1 MIKQIIIAVSVLM
14 FATEIANAHGGKVS
28 GVATESE
35 TGRPIPYVSVYID
48 GTNLGKAA
56 DSVGRF
62 TLTHVPT
69 GTQVVIV
76 SAVGFKTRRL
86 KVTVAEG
93 EAVELATTLQP
104 TQVDAGSMVVTGT
117 RTPRYVKD
125 VPVFTEVVSKASI
138 SDKAAHN
145 IFEALEGESGV
156 CVEQQCQSCNFTIL
170 RMQGLGADHTQIL
183 LDGQPV
189 YSGLAGVYGLQQM
202 STADVDQIE
211 IVKGAGSALYGSNA
225 VAGAINIVSSVPR
238 KTEGRVGI
246 EIGEH
251 GTNRYEVSASTRK
264 DKLGIFLFAQQSEQ
278 DELDETGDISAPG
291 GINEPDGWTDRVQAI
306 AKTSGFN
313 LFLDDLL
320 AADQLVV
327 RGRILN
333 EIRRGG
339 SLTDDLFE
347 NPFTPGTEHINT
359 DRHSGQLE
367 YKLWL
372 PGGSEL
378 NASVSFTGHERD
390 ATNDTFLGDY
400 EEAKGETPPVDLLR
414 PYIAN
419 EKLLSVN
426 LNFLQPI
433 KSRHRLLAGVQFS
446 RNNLEERGMYLDPT
460 SQEPYMST
468 SQKNGDEIGLYLQD
482 EFKATDKLEF
492 VAGLRYDYHS
502 SEDEFRGSGDILPD
516 GLEPLEYKES
526 TVNPRFSVK
535 YAATND
541 LILRGSIGSGFRVP
555 YGFSED
561 LHLCS
566 GSPRVYKG
574 GNLKPEKS
582 FSYSMTVDYTKQS
595 LSTSLNV
602 YRTELKDAIA
612 FAEADAQVADLGYT
626 YQWQNVAD
634 AFVMG
639 AEFNASYALT
649 RDLAMGFR
657 FEIFEGMYD
666 NPREDWLGTPYEE
679 ASRNISR
686 YPKTSGGLKLNY
698 SPSGWSFVINADYKG
713 KMYIDL
719 TEPVDPADVKI
730 HETES
735 FVIFNAKLS
744 KNIFN
749 RYNVYLGV
757 RNLTGYTQEEKHID
771 DAAFMYAP
779 VYGRIIYS
787 GVQVSL

>member
-1 MIKQIIIAVSVLM
+1 MTKPTIIA
-14 FATEIANAHGGKVS
+14 FALILAVAGAVTAHGGKVS
-28 GVATESE
+28 GMITDVVSGKPVPFATVLIEGTSLACVADS
-35 TGRPIPYVSVYID
+35 TGRFEI
-48 GTNLGKAA
+48 
-56 DSVGRF
+56 R
-62 TLTHVPT
+62 HVPPGKQT
-69 GTQVVIV
+69 LII
-76 SAVGFKTRRL
+76 SAVGHESHKCVVHTPM
-86 KVTVAEG
+86 VTDSPLEIQ
-93 EAVELATTLQP
+93 LQFARI
-104 TQVDAGSMVVTGT
+104 DAGCIVVTGT

-125 VPVFTEVVSKASI
+125 VPIFTEVVSRASI
-138 SDKAAHN
+138 ADKSAHN

-156 CVEQQCQSCNFTIL
+156 RVEQQCQSCNFTIL
-170 RMQGLGADHTQIL
+170 RMQGLGADHTQVL

-225 VAGAINIVSSVPR
+225 VAGAINIVSCVPR
-238 KTEGRVGI
+238 KSEGRVRV

-251 GTNRYEVSASTRK
+251 GTNRYEVSASTRE

-339 SLTDDLFE
+339 SLTDNLFE

-378 NASVSFTGHERD
+378 NASVSFTGHKRD
-390 ATNDTFLGDY
+390 ATNDAFLGDY

-419 EKLLSVN
+419 EKLLSAN

-433 KSRHRLLAGVQFS
+433 KSRHRLLIGVQFS
-446 RNNLEERGMYLDPT
+446 RNNLEESGMYLDIDT
-460 SQEPYMST
+460 EQPYMST
-468 SQKNGDEIGLYLQD
+468 SQKKGSEIGIYLQD
-482 EFKATDKLEF
+482 EFRVTGGLEL
-492 VAGLRYDYHS
+492 VAGLRFDYHS
-502 SEDEFRGSGDILPD
+502 SEDEFRGSGDVLPQ
-516 GLEPLEYKES
+516 GLAPLAYEES

-535 YAATND
+535 YDATEE
-541 LILRGSIGSGFRVP
+541 LILRGSMGSGFRVP

-582 FSYSMTVDYTKQS
+582 FSYSMTVDYSKQS
-595 LSTSLNV
+595 ISTSLNV

-634 AFVMG
+634 AFVSG
-639 AEFNASYALT
+639 AEFNASCALT

-657 FEIFEGMYD
+657 FEIFKGRYD

-686 YPKTSGGLKLNY
+686 YPKKSRDRRRLQR
-698 SPSGWSFVINADYKG
+698 
-713 KMYIDL
+713 
-719 TEPVDPADVKI
+719 EDVYR
-730 HETES
+730 S
-735 FVIFNAKLS
+735 
-744 KNIFN
+744 
-749 RYNVYLGV
+749 
-757 RNLTGYTQEEKHID
+757 D
-771 DAAFMYAP
+771 
-779 VYGRIIYS
+779 
-787 GVQVSL
+787 